1 MGSKPK
7 AKAEWR
13 EVAAAAANALL
24 WTLRYSHQRR
34 SIALLKPLV
43 EKSCNSFRNGSF
55 EYVLCPIQNF
65 NLEDF
70 QKYCFVGHYI
80 RV

>member
-1 MGSKPK
+1 MYSKPK
-7 AKAEWR
+7 TKAGRR
-13 EVAAAAANALL
+13 EVAGAAANALL
-24 WTLRYSHQRR
+24 WTLRCSHQRR
-34 SIALLKPLV
+34 LTALLKPLV
-43 EKSCNSFRNGSF
+43 EKSCYSFGNGSY

-65 NLEDF
+65 NLKYF